1 MRNLCVYSVVA
12 VCTFLATGCGA
23 ARSPEAFAPKVP
35 VSYYESPSAEPS
47 EDLAEWWT
55 RFGDT
60 HLQELIEEALARN
73 LDLDLAEERI
83 KESRSSLRG
92 ELSGYRPQIRMS
104 DSYSR
109 TRGAG
114 SAIGLVGLPVLNED
128 RNVYS
133 LGFDASWELGLFG
146 KRDAAKKSGHAQ
158 LAASEAGA
166 QAVRAA
172 LAGDVGHRYFSLC
185 AIEKQI
191 RTATAMLKLHKESAA
206 LAKSRFEAGLVPELD
221 VVQAEAEV
229 AGADAALAE
238 LANERAKL
246 RHALAVLLNRDTA
259 WVERALSETVGLPP
273 PPTVAPA
280 GIPADLLRRRPDVLQ
295 AGFELQ
301 AAIANERL
309 ARADRYPQISLTGSF
324 GRQSNE
330 AGNLTLGASR
340 FFAVGPTIRIPL
352 FTGGGVKSNI
362 EAMGSRERQAA
373 IRYQSLANQ
382 AIQEVEDSL
391 ASVRS
396 GETAVRIWGQAA
408 AGQQDALELVTSL
421 YEAGL
426 TDFRAVLDAQ
436 RSLSD
441 AEDRVVSAEREL
453 LLAHVA
459 LYRALGGG
467 WGG

>member
-1 MRNLCVYSVVA
+1 MRNLCVYFVLTVSP
-12 VCTFLATGCGA
+12 FLAIGCGA
-23 ARSPEAFAPKVP
+23 SRSSKALAPKVP
-35 VSYYESPSAEPS
+35 VSFHESQRAEPA
-47 EDLAEWWT
+47 EDLAEWWK
-55 RFGDT
+55 RFGDAR
-60 HLQELIEEALARN
+60 LQELIEEALVRN
-73 LDLDLAEERI
+73 LDFELAKERI
-83 KESRSSLRG
+83 VESRSSLRG

-158 LAASEAGA
+158 LAASEAAA
-166 QAVRAA
+166 QAIRAA
-172 LAGDVGHRYFSLC
+172 LAADVGHRYFSLC
-185 AIEKQI
+185 AMEKQI
-191 RTATAMLKLHKESAA
+191 RTATAMLELHKESAE

-221 VVQAEAEV
+221 VVQAEAQV
-229 AGADAALAE
+229 AGADATLAE
-238 LANERAKL
+238 LANERARL
-246 RHALAVLLNRDTA
+246 QHALAVLLNRHTA
-259 WVERALSETVGLPP
+259 WLERALSETVDLPA

-280 GIPADLLRRRPDVLQ
+280 GIPADLLQRRPDLLQ

-352 FTGGGVKSNI
+352 FTGGAVKSNI

-373 IRYQSLANQ
+373 IRYQLLANQ
-382 AIQEVEDSL
+382 AIQEVEDSV

-396 GETAVRIWGQAA
+396 GETAVRIWEQAA
-408 AGQQDALELVTSL
+408 TGQRDALGLVTSL
-421 YEAGL
+421 YQAGL

-441 AEDRVVSAEREL
+441 AEDRVVRSKRDL